1 MFIFYQFLGTKEEPS
16 NSNNTNEN
24 LEDTDNLEAKDIEKE
39 KSTKI
44 LVEKSFD
51 LNNEKEKQKETSEND
66 NDNYEDTKVTCPV
79 CFEATFQSEVELNQ
93 HIDVCLNS
101 ETIQNVLNSR

>member
-1 MFIFYQFLGTKEEPS
+1 MEVIE
-16 NSNNTNEN
+16 
-24 LEDTDNLEAKDIEKE
+24 TDNLEAKDIEEE

-44 LVEKSFD
+44 LVEKSSD
-51 LNNEKEKQKETSEND
+51 LDNEKEKQKETSEND
-66 NDNYEDTKVTCPV
+66 YDAYEDTKVTCPV
-79 CFEATFQSEVELNQ
+79 CFKATFQSEVELNQ